1 MDSDLLVDLGKV
13 AGIGGI
19 ALGVALLV
27 FGRMLRTS
35 VLGGLSAANAY
46 RLLRL
51 VTVCVWTI
59 GLAGIAAW
67 VWVESPAPPPTQAE
81 GQEIRTEGAQSPV
94 VTDTEG
100 DVSITIEG
108 QPTSPSAVPF
118 PEERPEAEPSAI
130 ETRGAQSPVVEG
142 TGGDV
147 KIDIGGG
154 AQGEAQ

>member
-1 MDSDLLVDLGKV
+1 MDSELLIGLGKV

-27 FGRMLRTS
+27 FGKVLRKS
-35 VLGGLSAANAY
+35 VLASLSKANAY

-67 VWVESPAPPPTQAE
+67 VWVESPPPSATQAE
-81 GQEIRTEGAQSPV
+81 TQGIKTGGAQSPV
-94 VTDTEG
+94 VTDTKG
-100 DVSITIEG
+100 SVNITIEG
-108 QPTSPSAVPF
+108 QPAGAGAAPSSDA
-118 PEERPEAEPSAI
+118 RPEAEPSAI
-130 ETRGAQSPVVEG
+130 ETHGAQSPVVEG

-147 KIDIGGG
+147 KIDIGGQ
-154 AQGEAQ
+154 AEGEGQ